1 MLLEDRVGPALL
13 VAPLLAVAAVAV
25 VSYVRTS
32 ARGRIGATTEVAA
45 LATFLLGAL
54 AGAGQ
59 LVVAGA
65 AGVALAVL
73 LVGKPRLEAF
83 SNALTTEEIMAALE
97 LAVITVI
104 VLPLLPDR
112 GYGPWQVLNPRR
124 IRGAGVLGSA
134 RSFVGFVALR
144 GLGPGRGMAIT
155 GAVGGL
161 VSSTA
166 ITISMAERSHAGAVR
181 AAAASAAVLASTIM
195 CVRMAA
201 LAGAVDPGILPRLLP
216 ILTVMAV
223 AGGAA
228 AWLMGRGTAGR
239 TPAVDGTL
247 TNPFSLK
254 AALTFAALYTLVLLG
269 VRAAE
274 EHLGAGGLYLAS
286 ALSAIVRVDAP
297 TVALARLGAG
307 PTGWAAGAVARAPAR
322 RGRSAAAVDAQRL
335 GARILREPE
344 PPRRAARERPVLAR
358 DAEVAPAHVAGGH
371 ELPEHPLRGVDRD
384 AEAQALRAQDHGR
397 VDADHA
403 PAAVDQRPARVARV
417 ERDVALDDALHQP
430 PRGGA
435 HGAPE
440 RAHHARRHGRA
451 EAERVA
457 DRDHELPDAEPARA
471 AELGVGKSAPVDR
484 EDREIG
490 GLVGADERRRE
501 RAAVGQGDADA
512 LRAAHDVG
520 VGEEIAVGRE
530 KDARAGAGGRAP
542 FPPCRHRDARHR
554 RTDPLDD
561 RHHRLGVGVEQLR
574 VGGPGRRRRRPWSA
588 RYVVHGTDA
597 EPGGHACD
605 SKHALP
611 AGQFF
616 AARGTL

>member
-1 MLLEDRVGPALL
+1 VTDTTIPALERLLVAMLVGFLVGLDRERAEARKEHALFAGVRTFPVIALAGAIPMLLEDRVGPALL
-13 VAPLLAVAAVAV
+13 VATFLAIAAVAV

-32 ARGRIGATTEVAA
+32 AHGRIGATTEMAA

-112 GYGPWQVLNPRR
+112 GYGPWQALNPRE
-124 IRGAGVLGSA
+124 IWIVVVLVSA
-134 RSFVGFVALR
+134 LSFVGFVAMR
-144 GLGPGRGMAIT
+144 VLGPGRGMAIT

-166 ITISMAERSHAGAVR
+166 ITISMAERSHAGAAR
-181 AAAASAAVLASTIM
+181 PAAAAAVLASTIM

-228 AWLMGRGTAGR
+228 AWLMGRGAAGR

-269 VRAAE
+269 VRVAE

-286 ALSAIVRVDAP
+286 ALSAIVSVDAP

-307 PTGWAAGAVARAPAR
+307 PTGWAAPAAAIGVVAVTNTMVKFGIAVAYGA
-322 RGRSAAAVDAQRL
+322 GSFRS
-335 GARILREPE
+335 
-344 PPRRAARERPVLAR
+344 
-358 DAEVAPAHVAGGH
+358 
-371 ELPEHPLRGVDRD
+371 
-384 AEAQALRAQDHGR
+384 
-397 VDADHA
+397 
-403 PAAVDQRPARVARV
+403 RVAT
-417 ERDVALDDALHQP
+417 A
-430 PRGGA
+430 
-435 HGAPE
+435 
-440 RAHHARRHGRA
+440 
-451 EAERVA
+451 
-457 DRDHELPDAEPARA
+457 
-471 AELGVGKSAPVDR
+471 LGVMSVL
-484 EDREIG
+484 G
-490 GLVGADERRRE
+490 GLAGL
-501 RAAVGQGDADA
+501 AV
-512 LRAAHDVG
+512 L
-520 VGEEIAVGRE
+520 GR
-530 KDARAGAGGRAP
+530 
-542 FPPCRHRDARHR
+542 F
-554 RTDPLDD
+554 
-561 RHHRLGVGVEQLR
+561 
-574 VGGPGRRRRRPWSA
+574 
-588 RYVVHGTDA
+588 
-597 EPGGHACD
+597 
-605 SKHALP
+605 
-611 AGQFF
+611 
-616 AARGTL
+616 